1 MTTKYSPP
9 ELRPKKWDIVVVII
23 VILLAGAVALGFYGP
38 KLGQSEDTTVVISM
52 GGEVVERIPMTA
64 FPDGKKVLTH
74 NGYTLELCLS
84 YTDLPTSGEQ
94 LGVYVLSSDCP
105 TQDCV
110 HTGRI
115 SRTGQS
121 IVCLP
126 AQIVIHLE
134 GASDDGA
141 PDIVVG

>member
-9 ELRPKKWDIVVVII
+9 ELRPKKLDIVVAAV
-23 VILLAGAVALGFYGP
+23 VLVLAVVVAVAFYGP
-38 KLGQSEDTTVVISM
+38 KLGQSDHLTAVISV
-52 GGEVVERIPMTA
+52 GDTEFDLIDLTALQGEKLLTIEGECTLN
-64 FPDGKKVLTH
+64 VL
-74 NGYTLELCLS
+74 LS
-84 YTDLPTSGEQ
+84 SSGAEVI
-94 LGVYVLSSDCP
+94 LSDCP

-110 HTGRI
+110 HTGHI
-115 SRTGQS
+115 SRAGQS

-126 AQIVIHLE
+126 GQVVIHLE

>member
-9 ELRPKKWDIVVVII
+9 ELRPKKLDIVVAAV
-23 VILLAGAVALGFYGP
+23 VLILAAVVALGFYGP
-38 KLGQSEDTTVVISM
+38 KLGQSEETTVVISM
-52 GGEVVERIPMTA
+52 GGEVAERIPMTA

-84 YTDLPTSGEQ
+84 YNDLPSSEGA

-115 SRTGQS
+115 SRAGQS

>member
-1 MTTKYSPP
+1 MTTKCSPP
-9 ELRPKKWDIVVVII
+9 ELRPKKLDILVAAVVLVLAVVV
-23 VILLAGAVALGFYGP
+23 AVGFYGP
-38 KLGQSEDTTVVISM
+38 KLGQSEDTSVVISM
-52 GGEVVERIPMTA
+52 GGEVVERIPMTS

-84 YTDLPTSGEQ
+84 YNDLPSYEGQ

-115 SRTGQS
+115 SRAGQS

>member
-1 MTTKYSPP
+1 MPTKYSPP
-9 ELRPKKWDIVVVII
+9 ELRPKKLDIVVAAV
-23 VILLAGAVALGFYGP
+23 VLVLAAVVALGFYSP
-38 KLGQSEDTTVVISM
+38 KLGQSDDVSVVISM
-52 GGEVVERIPMTA
+52 GGEEVERIPLKN
-64 FPDGKKVLTH
+64 FPDSKKTLSH

-84 YTDLPTSGEQ
+84 YNDLPSSQEQ

-115 SRTGQS
+115 SRAGQS

-134 GASDDGA
+134 GASSDGS